1 MPNFKLTTDVIE
13 KTYTS
18 IVSKSFAFPVE
29 LNIKKYQFDEIK
41 YPKDIISELRRL
53 PKKKK
58 EEFKNDIY
66 RIFSTSQPEINTN
79 HLDSSIS
86 KLLYL
91 MVWKQGDLGKFD
103 HIVEGMRSS
112 EDLESAYDQV
122 KKPYVFYQFGRHII
136 YNEPLVDQHSIRS
149 FVAFVELNKIPSIDS
164 KADYKSIT
172 ESSKITKD
180 LIIKYVKWVKK
191 ITNNDSSEIDK
202 IDKLMFC
209 LGKYLKDQIV

>member
-1 MPNFKLTTDVIE
+1 
-13 KTYTS
+13 
-18 IVSKSFAFPVE
+18 
-29 LNIKKYQFDEIK
+29 
-41 YPKDIISELRRL
+41 
-53 PKKKK
+53 
-58 EEFKNDIY
+58 
-66 RIFSTSQPEINTN
+66 
-79 HLDSSIS
+79 
-86 KLLYL
+86 